1 MESIRV
7 LLRRPLITH
16 PKRSDEEERVEDA
29 TIVRTEYMKY
39 RLSLRGY
46 ALTTVEQIMRYSSER
61 YMDTVTGRVVAI
73 GRHEKFF
80 VMIPYEL
87 KGRTLTPVTIHAI
100 SRQQINSRIKSGRF
114 KNE

>member
-1 MESIRV
+1 ME
-7 LLRRPLITH
+7 
-16 PKRSDEEERVEDA
+16 EA
-29 TIVRTEYMKY
+29 TIVWTEYMKY

-46 ALTTVEQIMRYSSER
+46 DLAKVEQILRYSSER
-61 YMDTVTGRVVAI
+61 CVDTVTGRVVVI
-73 GRHEKFF
+73 GRHEKLI

-87 KGRTLTPVTIHAI
+87 KGRTLTPVTIHAT